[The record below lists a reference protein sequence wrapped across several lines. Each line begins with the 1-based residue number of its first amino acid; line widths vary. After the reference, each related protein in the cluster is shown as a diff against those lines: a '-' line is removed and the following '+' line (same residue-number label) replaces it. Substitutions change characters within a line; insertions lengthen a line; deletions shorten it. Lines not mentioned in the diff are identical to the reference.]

1 LRGSPVMEFGALAA
15 YASAVVTCVSCGSEN
30 PAAAKFCA
38 ECGASLASDARPVE
52 ERKVVSVVFCDLV
65 GSTARGER
73 MDPEDVRAELSSYHA
88 RVRSELE
95 RRGGTLEKFIGD
107 AVVAVFGAPRVHED
121 DAERAVRAA
130 LAIRDWAADE
140 EDLDVR
146 LAVNTGEALV
156 SLDARASAGE
166 GLVAGDVINTAA
178 RLQAAA
184 PVNGI
189 LVGEKTFRATEQR
202 IEYRAAAE
210 VAAKGKQDPIRVWEA
225 VAARSLF
232 GVDVDLRPATR
243 LVGRRRE
250 LDQLLDALGRARAE
264 HEPQLVTIVGVPG
277 MGKSRLVQELSTRIE
292 AEPELTRWRQGRSLP
307 YGEGVSY
314 WALGEMVKAEA
325 GILESDAAPV
335 AESKLRETVA
345 RVCGE
350 HDAEW
355 LQTMLQPLIGIA
367 DDASGR
373 DRRAD
378 AFAAWRRFVDG
389 LAAERPT
396 VLVFEDLHWADDGLL
411 DFVDSLVDW
420 ATDVPLLVVA
430 SARPELLARR
440 PHWGGGKT
448 NAATLS
454 LAPLSETETAELVH
468 AILDR
473 SVLPADV
480 QAAVLARAGGNPLYA
495 EEFARMVGEHVHL
508 GDDGE
513 LELPDSVQGL
523 IAARLDSLTREEKE
537 LLQDAAVVGKVFW
550 PGALLGNRD
559 AAALEV
565 ALSALERKE
574 FVRRERR
581 SSVEGELQYAFR
593 HVLVRDV
600 AYGQIPRAIRADR
613 HVQVATWIEEHVR
626 GEDAAEF
633 LAHHYARALEYTRAA
648 GRDENEFARRARD
661 AFRDAGRRAL
671 TLNTFTSAARFYEAA
686 VELTPEDDPEWARL
700 VLEQADAALYV
711 DLSSDRRLISAR
723 DALHAGDVHDAA
735 RGEMLL
741 GEYRWLRGEHS
752 EADEHFRVAEGLAD
766 RMTDG
771 SDKLRVLAELSRFAA
786 LADQNEQAVTIGRSA
801 LVLAEKLG
809 RDDMR
814 AHLLNNIGV
823 ARAAQGDEAGL
834 ADLEASREIAR
845 AEGGPHYVRACGNL
859 ASVLTTYGQL
869 RRAAELHEEA
879 FGIANEIGYDEPNRW
894 LATEIALD
902 HLLVGEWAEARRLVD
917 ELIPGYE
924 AAPFWIEPQT
934 RIWRARMLIAEGSIA
949 EAAVDAERAVE
960 LVSEHNSF
968 QSVCGPLAF
977 RARLHAEL
985 GESDDAARVL
995 EKLLDIWVQTRSG
1008 YVETWIVDAWF
1019 AASITDNEDGLRS
1032 AVQASP
1038 VHVPW
1043 LDATT
1048 LLMQRKS
1055 DDAAGTLEEMGA
1067 ASIAAEARL
1076 WGGEWLV
1083 EQGRY
1088 SEASAQ
1094 LERSSSF
1101 WRSVGARAY
1110 LQRSEALLAAAS

>member
-1 LRGSPVMEFGALAA
+1 
-15 YASAVVTCVSCGSEN
+15 VVTCAACGSEN
-30 PAAAKFCA
+30 PAGAKFCSQ
-38 ECGASLASDARPVE
+38 CGAPLTADVRPVE

-65 GSTARGER
+65 GSTARAER

-88 RVRSELE
+88 RVRAELE

-130 LAIRDWAADE
+130 LAIRDWAAE
-140 EDLDVR
+140 EEKVDVR

-156 SLDARASAGE
+156 SVDARAAAGE

-178 RLQAAA
+178 RLQTAA

-202 IEYRAAAE
+202 IEYRAAAD
-210 VAAKGKQDPIRVWEA
+210 VAAKGKQDPIPVWEA
-225 VAARSLF
+225 VAARSLY
-232 GVDVDLRPATR
+232 GVDVDLQPATR
-243 LVGRRRE
+243 LIGRRRE

-325 GILESDAAPV
+325 GILESDAAAV

-350 HDAEW
+350 GEVEW
-355 LQTMLQPLIGIA
+355 LQAMLQPLIGIA
-367 DDASGR
+367 DGASGR

-378 AFAAWRRFVDG
+378 AFAAWRRFMDG

-430 SARPELLARR
+430 TARPELLARR

-468 AILDR
+468 AILAR

-495 EEFARMVGEHVHL
+495 EEFARMVDERGDL
-508 GDDGE
+508 GGDGE
-513 LELPDSVQGL
+513 LDLPDSVQGL
-523 IAARLDSLTREEKE
+523 IAARLDVLTRAEKE

-550 PGALLGNRD
+550 PGALTANRD
-559 AAALEV
+559 ATGLEGT
-565 ALSALERKE
+565 LQALERKE

-600 AYGQIPRAIRADR
+600 AYGQIPRATRADR
-613 HVQVATWIEEHVR
+613 HTQVAEWIEQQVR
-626 GEDAAEF
+626 GEDAAEL
-633 LAHHYARALEYTRAA
+633 LAHHYSSALEYARAT
-648 GRDENEFARRARD
+648 GRDDTGLALRARS
-661 AFRDAGRRAL
+661 ALRDAGRRAI
-671 TLNTFTSAARFYEAA
+671 TLNTFTSAARFFEAA
-686 VELTPEDDPEWARL
+686 VELTPEDDPDWPRL
-700 VLEQADAALYV
+700 VLEHAEAAVYV
-711 DLSSDRRLISAR
+711 DLSSDRRLRRAR
-723 DALHAGDVHDAA
+723 EALRARDVHDAA
-735 RGEMLL
+735 RAEMLL
-741 GEYRWLRGEHS
+741 GEYSWLRGDHGA
-752 EADEHFRVAEGLAD
+752 ADEHFRIAEGLAD
-766 RMTDG
+766 RMTDEG
-771 SDKLRVLAELSRFAA
+771 AKLRVLAELSRFAM
-786 LADQNEQAVTIGRSA
+786 LADQNEQAVNIGRPA

-823 ARAAQGDEAGL
+823 ARAAQGDKAGL
-834 ADLEASREIAR
+834 ADLEASREIASVG
-845 AEGGPHYVRACGNL
+845 GGPEYVRACGNL
-859 ASVLTTYGQL
+859 ASVLTNYGQL

-879 FGIANEIGYDEPNRW
+879 LGVSIEIGYDEPTRW
-894 LATEIALD
+894 LATEIAFD
-902 HLLVGEWAEARRLVD
+902 HMLAGEWREARQAVD
-917 ELIPGYE
+917 ELIRAFE
-924 AAPFWIEPQT
+924 FAPFWIEPQT
-934 RIWRARMLIAEGSIA
+934 RVCRARMLMAEGA
-949 EAAVDAERAVE
+949 VADAVVDAERAVE
-960 LVSEHNSF
+960 LVRESKAF
-968 QSVCGPLAF
+968 QSICGPLAL
-977 RARLHAEL
+977 RARQHAEL
-985 GESDDAARVL
+985 GENEDAARVV
-995 EKLLDIWVQTRSG
+995 EQLLDIWVESRSG
-1008 YVETWIVDAWF
+1008 YLELWLPDAWF
-1019 AASITDNEDGLRS
+1019 AASMTDNEALLQT
-1032 AVQASP
+1032 AMQASALD
-1038 VHVPW
+1038 VPW
-1043 LDATT
+1043 LDATKS
-1048 LLMQRKS
+1048 LLRR
-1055 DDAAGTLEEMGA
+1055 DIDGAAETLEEIGA
-1067 ASIAAEARL
+1067 TSVAAEVRL
-1076 WGGEWLV
+1076 WGGEWLLG
-1083 EQGRY
+1083 QGRHA
-1088 SEASAQ
+1088 EAAGQ
-1094 LERSSSF
+1094 LERSRSF
-1101 WRSVGARAY
+1101 WRSVGARGY